1 MKRLVA
7 FTVGDFNGVGPEVA
21 LKAALHPSVLRI
33 ARPIL
38 VGPLDI
44 FRHAA
49 RLFKCRVELE
59 RAVFPALTGKH
70 LQVVDVGDGIW
81 ADVKFGAPTKSSGRS
96 AVAAIER
103 AVELCVN
110 GSVEAMVTAPTS
122 KEALHLAGY
131 SFPGQT
137 EMVTLFSGSQKVI
150 MMLVS
155 PSLRVGLVT
164 VHAPLKDVPGLISKE
179 KIVEKI
185 NLMLASLQRDFAVKK
200 PALAMLGLNPHAGEA
215 GHIGSE
221 ELSVLQ
227 PALDAA
233 RTNGARIDG
242 PFPADAFFGTQAYKR
257 YDGVLAMYHDQGLIP
272 LKLLSFGK
280 AVNVSCGLSI
290 VRTSPDHGTAYD
302 IAGKGKADASSM
314 VEAVRTAVAIAKNRS
329 SAA

>member
-1 MKRLVA
+1 
-7 FTVGDFNGVGPEVA
+7 
-21 LKAALHPSVLRI
+21 
-33 ARPIL
+33 
-38 VGPLDI
+38 
-44 FRHAA
+44 
-49 RLFKCRVELE
+49 
-59 RAVFPALTGKH
+59 
-70 LQVVDVGDGIW
+70 
-81 ADVKFGAPTKSSGRS
+81 
-96 AVAAIER
+96 
-103 AVELCVN
+103 
-110 GSVEAMVTAPTS
+110 MVTAPTS